1 MTDGI
6 LRLFAAD
13 KGDLVFIALVVIA
26 LVAVCTAATCLL
38 SLPLDLGPAAL
49 SRWL

>member
-1 MTDGI
+1 MTAGI

-13 KGDLVFIALVVIA
+13 KGGLVFIALVVIT

-38 SLPLDLGPAAL
+38 SLPLDLEPAVL
-49 SRWL
+49 FRWL